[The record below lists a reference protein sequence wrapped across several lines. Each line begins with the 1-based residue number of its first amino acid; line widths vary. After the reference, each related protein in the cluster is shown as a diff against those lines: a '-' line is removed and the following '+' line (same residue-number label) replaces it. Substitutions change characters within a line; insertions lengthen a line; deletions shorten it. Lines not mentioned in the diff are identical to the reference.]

1 MYKLTFPAHD
11 PKTFSSL
18 DEAAEFMCTV
28 PYGFISCTDENDDDV
43 SVQLCRLI
51 SKKLNNNSRLKKLKE
66 DFK

>member
-11 PKTFSSL
+11 QKTFSSL
-18 DEAAEFMCTV
+18 DAAAEFMCTV
-28 PYGFISCTDENDDDV
+28 LYGFISCTDENYDDV

-66 DFK
+66 NF

>member
-18 DEAAEFMCTV
+18 DAAAEFMCTV
-28 PYGFISCTDENDDDV
+28 SYGFISCTDENDDDI

-51 SKKLNNNSRLKKLKE
+51 SKKLNNKKRIAQLKM
-66 DFK
+66 DF